1 MTPSN
6 EALEQQ
12 LKQLLALRDSGGLSE
27 EAFEAARQALRAT
40 QPAVSAVSAVSGER
54 TDEQA
59 GAGATRRAATQRPA
73 WRLQGGL
80 LVAVVALAV
89 VGYNFTGA
97 PDAAVVGPVQP
108 SPTELADA
116 EAAGQPLVTPDQV
129 TEIVDRLAQR
139 LKDSPEDAMGW
150 TLLARAYSSLGRH
163 ADAAPAY
170 QKALALSGDDAGL
183 LADYADTLAALNGGQ
198 FNADAL
204 KAVDRALALEP
215 KNIKALALAGSAA
228 FDRRDYLAAAGH
240 WEVVERILPPDASI
254 LPQVRDSIAQAR
266 ELGGLPPRSAIAALP
281 PTSSMAALPPVT
293 PPPSPSA
300 AARPPATTA
309 TLVAGSVS
317 GQVSLAPALATRV
330 NPEDTVFI
338 FARPAEG
345 PRMPLAVLRK
355 QVKDL
360 PLSFTLDD
368 SMAMAPGATLSGHSR
383 IIVSARISK
392 SGQAIPQAGDLSG
405 QSAVVAPGAQ
415 GLMVQIAE
423 VVATP

>member
-12 LKQLLALRDSGGLSE
+12 LKQLQTLRDSGGLSE
-27 EAFEAARQALRAT
+27 EAFAAARQALQAT
-40 QPAVSAVSAVSGER
+40 QPAVSTAPGER
-54 TDEQA
+54 GDEQA
-59 GAGATRRAATQRPA
+59 GAGATRRAATPRPTG
-73 WRLQGGL
+73 RLQGGL

-116 EAAGQPLVTPDQV
+116 EAAGQPLVTPDQI

-139 LKDSPEDAMGW
+139 LKDSPDDLMGW

-170 QKALALSGDDAGL
+170 QKALALNGDDAGL

-204 KAVDRALALEP
+204 KAVERALALEP
-215 KNIKALALAGSAA
+215 NNVKALALAGSAA

-266 ELGGLPPRSAIAALP
+266 QLGGLPPRSSIAALP
-281 PTSSMAALPPVT
+281 PISSMAALPPVIS
-293 PPPSPSA
+293 PPA
-300 AARPPATTA
+300 AAATSA
-309 TLVAGSVS
+309 AGSVS
-317 GQVSLAPALATRV
+317 GQVSLAPALVARV

-368 SMAMAPGATLSGHSR
+368 SMAMAPGATLSDHSR

-392 SGQAIPQAGDLSG
+392 SGQATPQAGDLSG

-415 GLMVQIAE
+415 GLTVQIAE

>member
-12 LKQLLALRDSGGLSE
+12 LKQLQALRDSGGLSE
-27 EAFEAARQALRAT
+27 EAFVAARQALQAT
-40 QPAVSAVSAVSGER
+40 QPAVGAGPAATAAHGER
-54 TDEQA
+54 ADEQS
-59 GAGATRRAATQRPA
+59 GAGATRRAATPRPT
-73 WRLQGGL
+73 WRMQGGL

-116 EAAGQPLVTPDQV
+116 EAAGQPLVTPEQV

-139 LKDSPEDAMGW
+139 LKDSPGDLMGW

-215 KNIKALALAGSAA
+215 TNIKALALAGSAA
-228 FDRRDYLAAAGH
+228 FDRRDYLAAVGH

-266 ELGGLPPRSAIAALP
+266 QLGGLPPASPTAALP
-281 PTSSMAALPPVT
+281 LDFSAPA
-293 PPPSPSA
+293 SPSNLSAPA
-300 AARPPATTA
+300 ATAATA
-309 TLVAGSVS
+309 LAGSVS
-317 GQVSLAPALATRV
+317 GQVSLAPALAARV
-330 NPEDTVFI
+330 SPEDTVFI

-355 QVKDL
+355 QVRDL

-383 IIVSARISK
+383 IVVSARISK

-405 QSAVVAPGAQ
+405 QSPVVAPGAQ
-415 GLMVQIAE
+415 GLTVQISE